1 MCYNS
6 EFSLPEDESSYN
18 EGEVVHSFIAPE
30 EEAALKR
37 VVTSEAIACGSSSVS
52 VDGLFFWLIIK
63 QPL

>member
-18 EGEVVHSFIAPE
+18 EGGVVHRFIPPE

-37 VVTSEAIACGSSSVS
+37 AGTSEPIASGSSSVS
-52 VDGLFFWLIIK
+52 VDGIFFWLIIK